1 MRAMVVSLSFIQYLI
16 FTPERSSFM
25 KVFESESIRNICLV
39 GHGAAGKTSLT
50 SAILYASGA
59 VNRLARV
66 EDGNTV
72 TDWEDEE
79 IERKISISCS
89 LAHCEWNKKKINILD
104 TPGYRPFL
112 AETQLALR
120 ATDSAVVVVDA
131 VAGVE
136 VQTEKVWEFCDEY
149 NLPRMIVVNKL
160 DRDNAS
166 GERTLASLEE
176 AFGRGAVPVQ
186 IPMGLEKDFSG
197 VVNLLNEKAYRYE
210 KDGSGKFQEIDVPS
224 EYQEEM
230 ANARE
235 KLIEMA
241 AEGSD
246 ELMEKFFAEG
256 TLSQEELIEGLK
268 SGMMQGSIYPVLYC
282 SSTLNIGTIQI
293 LNAITDLFASP
304 AAVAKA
310 VGTDPKT
317 NKAVERTIS
326 SSEPYAAYVFKTIAD
341 PFAGRISL
349 LKLYSGVM
357 RSDSTY
363 NNQSTGKNEK
373 FGPLQIPQGKTM
385 IPAGEVHAGDF
396 FAVNKLKETITGNTF
411 CDPSKPIVF
420 SSVEI
425 PEPSITFAI
434 EPKSRGDEDKISNAL
449 ARIAEE
455 DAAIKYNRDP
465 QTKQLL
471 LSGNGQLHVEI
482 TVSKLS
488 KRYGV
493 EVILKTPKVPYRE
506 TIRGKADVQGR
517 HKKQTGGHGQFGD
530 CRIRMEPLPRG
541 ERFEFVDEIFGG
553 AIPRNFI
560 PAVEKGILE
569 SAARGYLAGY
579 PVVDFKVTLYDGS
592 FHPVDSSE
600 MAFKI
605 AGSLAFKKGMEQAN
619 PVLLEPIMNVEI
631 YAPQEYAG
639 ALTGDLTSRRGRLQG
654 MDMKRDIQIIKAQVP
669 MAEMVSYAP
678 VLTSVT
684 GGRGNYHMEFS
695 HYDEVPAHI
704 AQKIVEE
711 AGKEGAE
718 EEE

>member
-1 MRAMVVSLSFIQYLI
+1 MR
-16 FTPERSSFM
+16 
-25 KVFESESIRNICLV
+25 VFESDSIRNICIV
-39 GHGAAGKTSLT
+39 GHGASGKTSLT
-50 SAILYASGA
+50 SAMLFDAGA

-79 IERKISISCS
+79 IERKISISCA
-89 LAHCEWNKKKINILD
+89 LAHCEWNKKKINVLD

-112 AETQLALR
+112 AETQLAVR
-120 ATDSAVVVVDA
+120 AADAAVVVVDA

-149 NLPRMIVVNKL
+149 SLPRIIVINKL

-166 GERTLASLEE
+166 SERSLASLEE
-176 AFGRGAVPVQ
+176 TFGRGAVPVE
-186 IPMGLEKDFSG
+186 IPMGLERDFVG
-197 VVNLLNEKAYRYE
+197 VVSILTNKAYRYAR
-210 KDGSGKFQEIDVPS
+210 DGSGKFQE
-224 EYQEEM
+224 EEIP
-230 ANARE
+230 AEFKDEAAEKRE
-235 KLIEMA
+235 KLIEMV
-241 AEGSD
+241 AESSD
-246 ELMEKFFAEG
+246 TLMEKFFAEG
-256 TLSQEELIEGLK
+256 TLDQAELMEGLK
-268 SGMMQGSIYPVLYC
+268 NGIMQRSVCPIFYT
-282 SSTLNIGTIQI
+282 SATLNIGIAQVLDSI
-293 LNAITDLFASP
+293 SELLPSP
-304 AAVAKA
+304 AT
-310 VGTDPKT
+310 VGQVRGIDPKT
-317 NKAVERTIS
+317 SQPAERPIS
-326 SSEPYAAYVFKTIAD
+326 AKEPYAAYVFKTIAD

-349 LKLYSGVM
+349 IKLYSGVM

-363 NNQSTGKNEK
+363 NNQTKGKSEK
-373 FGPLQIPQGKTM
+373 LGPLQIPQGKTM
-385 IPAGEVHAGDF
+385 IPVGEVHAGDF
-396 FAVNKLKETITGNTF
+396 FAVTKLRETTTGDTL
-411 CDPSKPIVF
+411 CDPAHAIVF
-420 SSVEI
+420 AGVEV

-471 LSGNGQLHVEI
+471 LSGSGQLHVEV
-482 TVSKLS
+482 TVAKLR

-506 TIRGKADVQGR
+506 TIKGKADVQGR

-530 CRIRMEPLPRG
+530 CWIKMEPLPRG
-541 ERFEFVDEIFGG
+541 GSFEFVDEIFGG

-560 PAVEKGILE
+560 PAVEKGIVDA
-569 SAARGYLAGY
+569 AARGFLAGY
-579 PVVDFKVTLYDGS
+579 PVVDFRVTLYDGGY
-592 FHPVDSSE
+592 HPVDSSE

-605 AGSLAFKKGMEQAN
+605 AGSLAFKKAMEEAN

-654 MDMKRDIQIIKAQVP
+654 MDTKRDLQIIKAQVP

-704 AQKIVEE
+704 AQKIIEE
-711 AGKEGAE
+711 SNKEKKQE
-718 EEE
+718 EE

>member
-1 MRAMVVSLSFIQYLI
+1 MAVFP
-16 FTPERSSFM
+16 PERRAFM
-25 KVFESESIRNICLV
+25 RVFESDAIRNICIV
-39 GHGAAGKTSLT
+39 GHGASGKTSLT
-50 SAILYASGA
+50 SAILFNSGA

-79 IERKISISCS
+79 IERKISISAAM
-89 LAHCEWNKKKINILD
+89 AHCEWKKRKINILD

-112 AETQLALR
+112 AETQLSVR
-120 ATDSAVVVVDA
+120 AADAAIVVVDA

-149 NLPRMIVVNKL
+149 SLPRIIVVNKL

-166 GERTLASLEE
+166 SERSLASLEE
-176 AFGRGAVPVQ
+176 SFGRGSVPLQ
-186 IPMGLEKDFSG
+186 IPMGAEQDFSG
-197 VVNLLNEKAYRYE
+197 VISLVTGKAYRYS
-210 KDGSGKFQEIDVPS
+210 KDGSGKFQEEDVPG
-224 EYQEEM
+224 EYQDTL
-230 ANARE
+230 AAQRE
-235 KLIEMA
+235 KLIEMV

-246 ELMEKFFAEG
+246 ALMEKFFSEG
-256 TLSQEELIEGLK
+256 TLEQADLVEGLK
-268 SGMMQGSIYPVLYC
+268 SSIVQGNIHPVFYA
-282 SSTLNIGTIQI
+282 SSTLNIGVAQI
-293 LNAITDLFASP
+293 MDAVDDLFPSP
-304 AAVAKA
+304 AQVGT
-310 VGTDPKT
+310 VTGTDPKGDQS
-317 NKAVERTIS
+317 VERKIS
-326 SSEPYAAYVFKTIAD
+326 SEEPYAAYVFKTIAD

-349 LKLYSGVM
+349 LKLYSGIM
-357 RSDSTY
+357 RSDSSY
-363 NNQSTGKNEK
+363 HNQTKGKNEK
-373 FGPLQIPQGKTM
+373 FGPLQILQGKTM
-385 IPAGEVHAGDF
+385 VPAGEVHAGDF
-396 FAVNKLKETITGNTF
+396 FAVTKLKETTTGDTI
-411 CDPSKPIVF
+411 CDPAQPVVF
-420 SSVEI
+420 TSVAI

-449 ARIAEE
+449 TRITEE
-455 DAAIKYNRDP
+455 DAAVRYNRDP

-471 LSGNGQLHVEI
+471 LSGSDQLHVEI
-482 TVSKLS
+482 TVSKLR

-493 EVILKTPKVPYRE
+493 EVILKTPKIPYRE

-541 ERFEFVDEIFGG
+541 GQFEFVDEIFGG

-560 PAVEKGILE
+560 PAVEKGIVE
-569 SAARGYLAGY
+569 AAARGYLAGY
-579 PVVDFKVTLYDGS
+579 PVVDFKITLYDGS

-605 AGSLAFKKGMEQAN
+605 AGSLAFKKAMETAN

-654 MDMKRDIQIIKAQVP
+654 MDIKRDIQIIKAQVP
-669 MAEMVSYAP
+669 MAEMVSYSP

-684 GGRGNYHMEFS
+684 GGRGSYHMEYS

-704 AQKIVEE
+704 AQKVIDESK
-711 AGKEGAE
+711 KETTE

>member
-1 MRAMVVSLSFIQYLI
+1 MR
-16 FTPERSSFM
+16 
-25 KVFESESIRNICLV
+25 VFESDSIRNICVV

-50 SAILYASGA
+50 AAFLFDSGA

-89 LAHCEWNKKKINILD
+89 LAHCEWNKKKVNILD

-112 AETQLALR
+112 AETQLAVR
-120 ATDSAVVVVDA
+120 AADAAVVVVDA

-136 VQTEKVWEFCDEY
+136 VQTEKVWEFCNEFS
-149 NLPRMIVVNKL
+149 LPRMFIINKM

-166 GERTLASLEE
+166 SERSLASIEE
-176 AFGRGAVPVQ
+176 SFGRGAVPVE
-186 IPMGLEKDFSG
+186 IPMGAERDFSG
-197 VVNLLNEKAYRYE
+197 VISLLNNKAYRYAR
-210 KDGSGKFQEIDVPS
+210 DGSGKFQEEEVPA
-224 EYQEEM
+224 EYKEELAKM
-230 ANARE
+230 RE
-235 KLIEMA
+235 KLVEMV
-241 AEGSD
+241 AESND
-246 ELMEKFFAEG
+246 TLMEKFFAEG
-256 TLSQEELIEGLK
+256 TLEQADMIEGLK
-268 SGMMQGSIYPVLYC
+268 AGILQGNIFPVFY
-282 SSTLNIGTIQI
+282 SSATLNIGIAQI
-293 LNAITDLFASP
+293 LDAITDLLPSP
-304 AAVAKA
+304 ATVGK
-310 VGTDPKT
+310 VTGTDPKS
-317 NKAVERTIS
+317 NQQIERVIS
-326 SSEPYAAYVFKTIAD
+326 SKEPYAAYVFKTIAD

-349 LKLYSGVM
+349 IKLYSGTM

-363 NNQSTGKNEK
+363 NNQTKGKSEK
-373 FGPLQIPQGKTM
+373 FGPLQIAQGKTM
-385 IPAGEVHAGDF
+385 VPIGEVHAGDF
-396 FAVNKLKETITGNTF
+396 FAVTKLKETTTGDTL
-411 CDPSKPIVF
+411 CEPSHPIVF
-420 SSVEI
+420 SSVTI

-449 ARIAEE
+449 ARILEE
-455 DAAIKYNRDP
+455 DAAIKYMRDA

-471 LSGNGQLHVEI
+471 LSGSDQLHVEV
-482 TVSKLS
+482 TVSKLR

-493 EVILKTPKVPYRE
+493 EVILKTPKIPYRE

-530 CRIRMEPLPRG
+530 CWIRMEPLPRG
-541 ERFEFVDEIFGG
+541 RGFEFVDEIFGG

-560 PAVEKGILE
+560 PAVEKGIVE

-579 PVVDFKVTLYDGS
+579 PVVDFKVTVYDGS
-592 FHPVDSSE
+592 YHPVDSSE

-605 AGSLAFKKGMEQAN
+605 AGSLAFKKAMEEAN

-654 MDMKRDIQIIKAQVP
+654 MDVKRGIQIIKAQVP
-669 MAEMVSYAP
+669 MAEMVTYSP

-684 GGRGNYHMEFS
+684 GGRGSYHMEFS

-704 AQKIVEE
+704 AQKIIDE
-711 AGKEGAE
+711 ANKDRKQE
-718 EEE
+718 EE

>member
-1 MRAMVVSLSFIQYLI
+1 
-16 FTPERSSFM
+16 M
-25 KVFESESIRNICLV
+25 KVFESDAIRNICIV

-50 SAILYASGA
+50 SAILFNSGA

-79 IERKISISCS
+79 IERKISISS
-89 LAHCEWNKKKINILD
+89 ALAHCEWNKKKINILD

-112 AETQLALR
+112 AETQLSAR
-120 ATDSAVVVVDA
+120 AADAAVVVIDA

-149 NLPRMIVVNKL
+149 SLPRIIVTNKL

-166 GERTLASLEE
+166 SNRSQASLEE
-176 AFGRGAVPVQ
+176 AFGRGAVPLQ
-186 IPMGLEKDFSG
+186 IPMGQERDFAG
-197 VVNLLNEKAYRYE
+197 VISLVNNKAYRYPA
-210 KDGSGKFQEIDVPS
+210 DGSGKFKEEDVPA
-224 EYQEEM
+224 EYQDVLAEQ
-230 ANARE
+230 RE
-235 KLIEMA
+235 KLIEMV

-256 TLSQEELIEGLK
+256 TLDQADLVEGLK
-268 SGMMQGSIYPVLYC
+268 AAVLQRSIFPVFYA
-282 SSTLNIGTIQI
+282 SSTLNIGISQVMD
-293 LNAITDLFASP
+293 AITELFPSP
-304 AAVAKA
+304 ATVGKA
-310 VGTDPKT
+310 IGTDPKS
-317 NKAVERTIS
+317 NEPSERTIS
-326 SSEPYAAYVFKTIAD
+326 SEEPYAAYVFKTIAD

-349 LKLYSGVM
+349 VKLYSGVM
-357 RSDSTY
+357 RSDSAY
-363 NNQSTGKNEK
+363 SNQTKGKSEK

-385 IPAGEVHAGDF
+385 VPVGEVHAGDF
-396 FAVNKLKETITGNTF
+396 FAVTKLKDTATGDTF
-411 CDPSKPIVF
+411 CDPAHPIVF

-449 ARIAEE
+449 ARITEE
-455 DAAIKYNRDP
+455 DAAVRYNRDP

-471 LSGNGQLHVEI
+471 LSGSDQLHVEI
-482 TVSKLS
+482 TVSKLR

-493 EVILKTPKVPYRE
+493 EVILKTPKIPYRE

-530 CRIRMEPLPRG
+530 CRIKMEPLPRG
-541 ERFEFVDEIFGG
+541 GQFEFVDEIFGG

-560 PAVEKGILE
+560 PAVEKGIVE
-569 SAARGYLAGY
+569 AAARGYLAGY
-579 PVVDFKVTLYDGS
+579 PVVDFKITLYDGS
-592 FHPVDSSE
+592 YHPVDSSE

-605 AGSLAFKKGMEQAN
+605 AGSLAFKKAMETAN
-619 PVLLEPIMNVEI
+619 PVLLEPIMNVEL

-654 MDMKRDIQIIKAQVP
+654 MDIKRDIQIIKAQVP
-669 MAEMVSYAP
+669 MAEMVSYSP

-684 GGRGNYHMEFS
+684 GGRGSYHMEFS

-704 AQKIVEE
+704 AQKVIEE
-711 AGKEGAE
+711 SNKEGVE

>member
-1 MRAMVVSLSFIQYLI
+1 MR
-16 FTPERSSFM
+16 
-25 KVFESESIRNICLV
+25 VFESDAIRNICII

-50 SAILYASGA
+50 SAILFDSGA

-72 TDWEDEE
+72 SDWEDEE
-79 IERKISISCS
+79 IERKISISCA
-89 LAHCEWNKKKINILD
+89 LAHCEWSKKKINILD

-112 AETQLALR
+112 AETQLAVR
-120 ATDSAVVVVDA
+120 AADAAILVVDA

-149 NLPRMIVVNKL
+149 ALPRIFVVNKL

-166 GERTLASLEE
+166 SERALASIQET
-176 AFGRGAVPVQ
+176 FGRGAFPLQ
-186 IPMGLEKDFSG
+186 LPIGNERNFEG
-197 VVNLLNEKAYRYE
+197 VVSIVHNKAYRYMR
-210 KDGSGKFQEIDVPS
+210 DGSGKFQETDVPA
-224 EYQEEM
+224 EFKDELAER
-230 ANARE
+230 RE
-235 KLIEMA
+235 KLIEMV

-246 ELMEKFFAEG
+246 ALMEKFFAEG
-256 TLSQEELIEGLK
+256 TLEQADLLEGLK
-268 SGMMQGSIYPVLYC
+268 SAVLQRSLFPIYFA
-282 SSTLNIGTIQI
+282 SSTLNIGVSQI
-293 LNAITDLFASP
+293 LDAVVDLLPSP
-304 AAVAKA
+304 ATVGKTK
-310 VGTDPKT
+310 GTDPKT
-317 NKAVERTIS
+317 KQPVERAIS
-326 SSEPYAAYVFKTIAD
+326 SKEPYAAYVFKTIAD

-349 LKLYSGVM
+349 IKIYSGVM

-363 NNQSTGKNEK
+363 NNQTKGKSEK
-373 FGPLQIPQGKTM
+373 LGPLQIPQGKTM
-385 IPAGEVHAGDF
+385 VPVGEVHAGDF
-396 FAVNKLKETITGNTF
+396 FAVTKLRETTTGDTL
-411 CDPSKPIVF
+411 CDPASPIVF
-420 SSVEI
+420 SSVEV

-471 LSGNGQLHVEI
+471 LSGSGQLHVEV
-482 TVSKLS
+482 TVSKLR

-493 EVILKTPKVPYRE
+493 DVILKTPKVPYRE

-530 CRIRMEPLPRG
+530 CWIKMEPLPRG
-541 ERFEFVDEIFGG
+541 GKFEFVDEIFGG
-553 AIPRNFI
+553 SIPRNFI
-560 PAVEKGILE
+560 PAVEKGIVE
-569 SAARGYLAGY
+569 AAARGYLAGY
-579 PVVDFKVTLYDGS
+579 PVVDFRVTLYDGS
-592 FHPVDSSE
+592 YHPVDSSE
-600 MAFKI
+600 MAFKT
-605 AGSLAFKKGMEQAN
+605 AGRIAFKKAMEEAN

-639 ALTGDLTSRRGRLQG
+639 ALTGDLSSRRGRLQG
-654 MDMKRDIQIIKAQVP
+654 MDIKRDIQIIKAQVP

-704 AQKIVEE
+704 AQKIIEE
-711 AGKEGAE
+711 ANKERKE

>member
-1 MRAMVVSLSFIQYLI
+1 MR
-16 FTPERSSFM
+16 
-25 KVFESESIRNICLV
+25 VFESDSIRNICIV

-50 SAILYASGA
+50 SAILFNAGA

-79 IERKISISCS
+79 IERKISISCA

-112 AETQLALR
+112 AETQLAVR
-120 ATDSAVVVVDA
+120 AADAAVVVVDA

-136 VQTEKVWEFCDEY
+136 VQTEKVWEFCNEHS
-149 NLPRMIVVNKL
+149 LPRIIVINKL

-166 GERTLASLEE
+166 SERSLASLEE
-176 AFGRGAVPVQ
+176 AFGRGAVP
-186 IPMGLEKDFSG
+186 LEVALGIERDFVG
-197 VVNLLNEKAYRYE
+197 VVNIITNKAYRYSR
-210 KDGSGKFQEIDVPS
+210 DGSGKFQEAEVPA
-224 EYQEEM
+224 EYKDEVTKL
-230 ANARE
+230 RE

-246 ELMEKFFAEG
+246 ALMEKFFAEG
-256 TLSQEELIEGLK
+256 TLDQADLMEGLK
-268 SGMMQGSIYPVLYC
+268 ASILQRNLFPVFYA
-282 SSTLNIGTIQI
+282 SSTLNIGIAQI
-293 LNAITDLFASP
+293 MDAIAELFPSP
-304 AAVAKA
+304 ATVGK
-310 VGTDPKT
+310 VTGTDPKS
-317 NKAVERTIS
+317 KQSMERAIS
-326 SSEPYAAYVFKTIAD
+326 SKEPYAAYVFKTIAD

-349 LKLYSGVM
+349 IKLYSGMM

-363 NNQSTGKNEK
+363 NNQTKGKSEK
-373 FGPLQIPQGKTM
+373 LGPLQIPLGKTM
-385 IPAGEVHAGDF
+385 IPIGEVHAGDF
-396 FAVNKLKETITGNTF
+396 FAVTKLRETTTGDTL
-411 CDPSKPIVF
+411 CDPAHPIVF
-420 SSVEI
+420 SSVAI

-449 ARIAEE
+449 ARITEE

-471 LSGNGQLHVEI
+471 LSGSDQLHVEI
-482 TVSKLS
+482 TVSKLR

-493 EVILKTPKVPYRE
+493 EVILKTPKIPYRE

-530 CRIRMEPLPRG
+530 CWIKLEPMPRG
-541 ERFEFVDEIFGG
+541 GNFEFVDEIFGG
-553 AIPRNFI
+553 SIPRNFI
-560 PAVEKGILE
+560 PAVEKGIIE
-569 SAARGYLAGY
+569 SAARGFLAGY
-579 PVVDFKVTLYDGS
+579 PVVDFRVTLYDGS
-592 FHPVDSSE
+592 YHPVDSSE

-605 AGSLAFKKGMEQAN
+605 AGSLAFKKAMEEAH
-619 PVLLEPIMNVEI
+619 PVLLEPVMNVEI

-654 MDMKRDIQIIKAQVP
+654 MDTKRDIQIIKAQVP
-669 MAEMVSYAP
+669 MAEMVSYPP

-684 GGRGNYHMEFS
+684 GGRGSYHMEFS
-695 HYDEVPAHI
+695 HYDEVPSHI
-704 AQKIVEE
+704 AQKVIEE
-711 AGKEGAE
+711 ANKERKQE
-718 EEE
+718 EE